1 MYKKYDNVYEEHRRV
16 ARLLVLLTKYG
27 ITLINCAIIL
37 IMIKDLTVDPFS
49 PLVIVFLFSI
59 YTANIF
65 LDVVDMGI
73 MGIMTAYT
81 IDVSIHT

>member
-37 IMIKDLTVDPFS
+37 IMINDLTVDPFS